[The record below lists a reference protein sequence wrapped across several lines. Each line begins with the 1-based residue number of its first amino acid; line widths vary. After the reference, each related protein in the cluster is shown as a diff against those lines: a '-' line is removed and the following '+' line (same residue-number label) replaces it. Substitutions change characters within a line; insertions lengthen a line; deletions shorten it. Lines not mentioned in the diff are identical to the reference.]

1 VAAAL
6 LAVAGLG
13 LEAVVLEPDRLVVR
27 RTDVALPSC
36 PAALEGLR
44 IAALSDIHAGA
55 PHVNAAKLRLLVERT
70 NAERPDLV
78 VLLGDY
84 VIKGVPGGRFMA
96 AEATAREL
104 AALRA
109 PLGAVAVLGN
119 HDWWYDGPRVR
130 KALVGAGFRVL
141 DNEAVAL
148 ERGGRRFWVAGI
160 GDLWTGSP
168 DPERALATVP
178 DGEPVLALTH
188 NPDIF
193 PEVPARVAL
202 TLAGHTH
209 GGQVRLPL
217 LGAPIVPSRFG
228 QRYAEGLVEEQGR
241 RIFVTPG
248 IGTSIVPV
256 RLGVPPE
263 ISVVVLSR
271 ATSPP
276 PR

>member
-1 VAAAL
+1 
-6 LAVAGLG
+6 
-13 LEAVVLEPDRLVVR
+13 
-27 RTDVALPSC
+27 
-36 PAALEGLR
+36 
-44 IAALSDIHAGA
+44 
-55 PHVNAAKLRLLVERT
+55 VNAAKLRLVVERT

-84 VIKGVPGGRFMA
+84 VIKGVAGGRFMTP
-96 AEATAREL
+96 EAMANEL
-104 AALRA
+104 AGLRG
-109 PLGAVAVLGN
+109 PLGVVAVLGN
-119 HDWWYDGPRVR
+119 HDWWYDGPRVQ

-141 DNEAVAL
+141 DNEAVVL

-160 GDLWTGSP
+160 GDLWAGSP
-168 DPERALATVP
+168 DPARALATVP
-178 DGEPVLALTH
+178 DDEPVLALTH
-188 NPDIF
+188 NPDVF
-193 PEVPARVAL
+193 PRVPARVAL

-217 LGAPIVPSRFG
+217 LGAPIVPSQFR
-228 QRYAEGLVEEQGR
+228 QRYAAGLVEEEGR